1 MNILQTLFDFM
12 NSLTN
17 DYGITIILITVLFN
31 LVLLPLTIKQRKSM
45 KLMEGLTKKTNEL
58 KKKYKNDE
66 EKLNKEMQKLYTE
79 NSKSFLG
86 ILLLFIQ
93 MPAFIAMYR
102 LFTNNVTSV
111 SSIVFPWLSSLSVPD
126 PYFILPLIYII
137 IQVMP
142 NILASINIIK
152 NAKIPKISPKI
163 IIVPAIMAV
172 LLVSNMP
179 AALGIYFITSAFIQ
193 STQKVLL

>member
-1 MNILQTLFDFM
+1 MNILQTLFDTM
-12 NSLTN
+12 NSFTN
-17 DYGITIILITVLFN
+17 DYGITIILVTVLFN

-45 KLMEGLTKKTNEL
+45 KLMEGLTEKTNEL

-66 EKLNKEMQKLYTE
+66 EKLNKEVQKLYAE

-86 ILLLFIQ
+86 ILLFFIQ

-111 SSIVFPWLSSLSVPD
+111 STVLFPWLNSLSVPD
-126 PYFILPLIYII
+126 PYFILPLIYILV
-137 IQVMP
+137 QVFP
-142 NILASINIIK
+142 NILSSINIIK
-152 NAKIPKISPKI
+152 NTKVPKISKQI
-163 IIVPAIMAV
+163 IIVPAIMAI

-179 AALGIYFITSAFIQ
+179 SALGIYFVTSAFIQ
-193 STQKVLL
+193 STQKILL

>member
-1 MNILQTLFDFM
+1 LNILQTLFDTM
-12 NSLTN
+12 NSFTN
-17 DYGITIILITVLFN
+17 DYGITIILVTVLFN

-45 KLMEGLTKKTNEL
+45 KLMEGLTEKTNKL

-66 EKLNKEMQKLYTE
+66 EKLNKEVQKLYAE

-111 SSIVFPWLSSLSVPD
+111 STVLFPWLSSLSVPD
-126 PYFILPLIYII
+126 PYFILPLIYILVQI
-137 IQVMP
+137 FP

-152 NAKIPKISPKI
+152 NTKVPKISKQI
-163 IIVPAIMAV
+163 IIVPAIMAI

-179 AALGIYFITSAFIQ
+179 SALGIYFVTSAFIQ
-193 STQKVLL
+193 STQKILL

>member
-1 MNILQTLFDFM
+1 MNILQTLFDTM
-12 NSLTN
+12 NSFTN
-17 DYGITIILITVLFN
+17 DYGITIILVTVLFN

-45 KLMEGLTKKTNEL
+45 KLMEGLTEKTNEL

-66 EKLNKEMQKLYTE
+66 EKLNKEVQKLYAE

-111 SSIVFPWLSSLSVPD
+111 STVLFPWLNSLSVPD
-126 PYFILPLIYII
+126 PYFILPLIYILV
-137 IQVMP
+137 QVFP
-142 NILASINIIK
+142 NILSSINIIK
-152 NAKIPKISPKI
+152 NTKVPKISKQI
-163 IIVPAIMAV
+163 IIVPAIMAI

-179 AALGIYFITSAFIQ
+179 SALGIYFVTSAFIQ
-193 STQKVLL
+193 STQKILL

>member
-1 MNILQTLFDFM
+1 M